1 MSIKPKIA
9 YKSYFKSQLF
19 SLIILSASVN
29 FYSCNSKPSMVRTF
43 EYSTG
48 KEDALM
54 QTQLVFEKLGYKIST
69 FDEVD
74 NYFTTRLKIINRL
87 FRPIYYTIFVTA
99 QDRLTIAVYS
109 EVKTFKRASGSGIAS
124 NSDQIMQDA
133 SNNLGDKFQK
143 AIFNPIIK
151 EIESKGF
158 ARWDRNEDN
167 LSDMLMISNIEDGR
181 LWIKDQIE
189 EKNDMINQNNRL
201 NALRKLH
208 SKQDHLRFF
217 AVLEAENNIE
227 FWGNNYKGTSLV
239 KFSKSINSYKRNFD
253 EVFQN
258 TLNKIRNYYGQC
270 DIQLVINPVG
280 RLADIGI
287 KIKSSSTTPNIEL
300 RDALI
305 STFKLINFGEADY
318 HIILEQRIDFKGSYN
333 NLKVNYSNLKL
344 TGILTEYTIL
354 DSDVLA
360 DTLFL
365 NNSYNKPAVY
375 LKN

>member
-1 MSIKPKIA
+1 
-9 YKSYFKSQLF
+9 
-19 SLIILSASVN
+19 
-29 FYSCNSKPSMVRTF
+29 MVRTF

-239 KFSKSINSYKRNFD
+239 KLSKSINSYKRNFD

>member
-1 MSIKPKIA
+1 M
-9 YKSYFKSQLF
+9 
-19 SLIILSASVN
+19 
-29 FYSCNSKPSMVRTF
+29 
-43 EYSTG
+43 
-48 KEDALM
+48 
-54 QTQLVFEKLGYKIST
+54 
-69 FDEVD
+69 
-74 NYFTTRLKIINRL
+74 KII
-87 FRPIYYTIFVTA
+87 FR
-99 QDRLTIAVYS
+99 
-109 EVKTFKRASGSGIAS
+109 
-124 NSDQIMQDA
+124 
-133 SNNLGDKFQK
+133 
-143 AIFNPIIK
+143 
-151 EIESKGF
+151 
-158 ARWDRNEDN
+158 
-167 LSDMLMISNIEDGR
+167 
-181 LWIKDQIE
+181 
-189 EKNDMINQNNRL
+189 
-201 NALRKLH
+201 
-208 SKQDHLRFF
+208 
-217 AVLEAENNIE
+217 
-227 FWGNNYKGTSLV
+227 YK

>member
-1 MSIKPKIA
+1 
-9 YKSYFKSQLF
+9 
-19 SLIILSASVN
+19 
-29 FYSCNSKPSMVRTF
+29 MVRTF

-167 LSDMLMISNIEDGR
+167 ISDMLMISNIEDGR

-258 TLNKIRNYYGQC
+258 TLNKIRIYYGQC

-344 TGILTEYTIL
+344 TGILTESTIL